1 MSAHPNAYELLTK
14 IIHLSTTPL
23 PVKDKL
29 EQMLQTI
36 NEAFEA
42 EQTLLL
48 RREKI
53 VENGFLWRLALEKKP
68 FWMGKRSSL
77 LQEKVH
83 PKEREFL
90 RPPFACFP
98 LYDKD
103 TFQGILYVGFPKT
116 RVLSPQE

>member
-23 PVKDKL
+23 PIKDKL
-29 EQMLQTI
+29 DQMLQAI
-36 NEAFEA
+36 NEALGA
-42 EQTLLL
+42 DQTLLL

-68 FWMGKRSSL
+68 FWIEEGSSL
-77 LQEKVH
+77 PQEKVH
-83 PKEREFL
+83 PKEKEFL
-90 RPPFACFP
+90 RPPFVCLP

-103 TFQGILYVGFPKT
+103 TFQEILYIDFPKN
-116 RVLSPQE
+116 